1 MRAGLIRRPALVLF
15 CGLAFAQGTEDGVA
29 RLKAAMEAMDRGAAA
44 EGYQRLRGLGS
55 QLPQIADYVA
65 FFTAQAQIQL
75 KEFQGAALSVEGVLK
90 SPVPSPLA
98 GRAVVMG
105 AKAQLEAG
113 DAGAA
118 LRLLGR
124 VPAEVQPQ
132 PDGTFV
138 LGKAREAS
146 GDAAGAAVAYQNVY
160 YGHPLAEEAAEAFEG
175 MSRARSQLGARYPAP
190 SPSALLGR
198 AEKLMNGRQAARAKL
213 EYQQLAGQ
221 LTGLEEERARVGVG
235 ACEFKMRRTA
245 EALRVLNGLELSEPE
260 AEAERL
266 FYVASCH
273 RRMDDNASMEEALAA
288 LSKRA
293 PESLWRMKSLNLAIS
308 NYVLVN
314 DGAKIAQHSKAC
326 ADSFG
331 AETDGAMCHW
341 WTAWRAWLDRRA
353 EAVPLMKAHLARF
366 PESVKAGA
374 ALFYLGRASETAKD
388 PASASRYYRELQSR
402 YPNYYYGVLARDY
415 LKKPEMAR
423 NGQGSEADRFLATV
437 KFPLRETAPDFRP
450 DPVTAKR
457 IERARLLSRAGLDR
471 WAEGELRYGARNGS
485 KPWPIAME
493 LAETASRNGE
503 PDRAMRFIKATVPGY
518 LFIPREAA
526 PQRFWRLAFPFP
538 YRKLIEENA
547 RANGL
552 DPFVV
557 AALIRQESEFDPK
570 ALSSAKAMGL
580 MQIMPATGRQ
590 LSRTLKI
597 RPYRT
602 SSLYVPS
609 VSVKMG
615 THYLGRM
622 VEKFD
627 GSVESALAGYNAG
640 PTRVPKW
647 KGWEE
652 YREPSEFSETVPFGQ
667 TRDYI
672 QIILRNADVYR
683 WLYANEPVSGE
694 EPEPTVKEEPKPA
707 AEKKP
712 APAKPAT
719 AKTAK
724 PSKKKSSAKAK

>member
-1 MRAGLIRRPALVLF
+1 MRAARVRRLPLLLC
-15 CGLAFAQGTEDGVA
+15 CGLLFAQGTEDGVA

-44 EGYQRLRGLGS
+44 EALQRLRGLGP
-55 QLPQIADYVA
+55 QLPQIADYIA
-65 FFTAQAQIQL
+65 FFTAQAQIQV
-75 KEFQGAALSVEGVLK
+75 KEFQGAASSIEGVFK
-90 SPVPSPLA
+90 ASVGSPLA
-98 GRAVVMG
+98 GRAAVMG
-105 AKAQLEAG
+105 AKAMLEAG

-124 VPAEVQPQ
+124 IPAEGQPQ
-132 PDGTFV
+132 PEGTFV
-138 LGKAREAS
+138 LAKAREAA
-146 GDAAGAAVAYQNVY
+146 GDREGAAVSYQGVY
-160 YGHPLAEEAAEAFEG
+160 YGYPLAEEAAESFEG
-175 MSRARSQLGARYPAP
+175 MSRLKTQLGARYPAP
-190 SPSALLGR
+190 PAAAMLVR
-198 AEKLMNGRQAARAKL
+198 AEKLMEGRQAARSKL
-213 EYQQLAGQ
+213 EYQYLAGQ
-221 LTGLEEERARVGVG
+221 LTGLEEERARVGIG
-235 ACEFKMRRTA
+235 ACELKMRKPA
-245 EALRVLNGLELSEPE
+245 EALRILNGLTLSEPE

-266 FYVASCH
+266 YYIASSH
-273 RRMDDNASMEEALAA
+273 RRMDDDASMEEALAA
-288 LSKRA
+288 MSKRA
-293 PESLWRMKSLNLAIS
+293 PESLWRMKALNLAIA

-314 DGAKIAQHSKAC
+314 NGAKIGEHSRAC
-326 ADSFG
+326 AESFG
-331 AETDGAMCHW
+331 SEPGGAMCHW

-353 EAVPLMKAHLARF
+353 EAVPLMKAHLTKY

-374 ALFYLGRASETAKD
+374 ALYYLGRASEAAKD
-388 PASASRYYRELQSR
+388 MPSASRYYRELQSR
-402 YPNYYYGVLARDY
+402 YPNYYYGVMARDI
-415 LKKPEMAR
+415 LKRPEMGR
-423 NGQGSEADRFLATV
+423 NGQGSDADRFLATV
-437 KFPLRETAPDFRP
+437 KFPVRETAPDFRP
-450 DPVTAKR
+450 DAVTAKR
-457 IERARLLSRAGLDR
+457 IERARILSRAGLDR
-471 WAEGELRYGARNGS
+471 WAEGELRYGARNGG
-485 KPWPIAME
+485 KAWPIAME
-493 LAETASRNGE
+493 LAESVSRNGE

-538 YRKLIEENA
+538 YRRLIEENA

-570 ALSSAKAMGL
+570 ATSSVKAMGL
-580 MQIMPATGRQ
+580 MQIMPPTGRQ

-602 SSLYVPS
+602 SSLYVPQ

-652 YREPSEFSETVPFGQ
+652 YREPAEFSETVPFAQ

-683 WLYANEPVSGE
+683 WLYASDPVPADS
-694 EPEPTVKEEPKPA
+694 PEPAVKEDPKPA
-707 AEKKP
+707 VSKP
-712 APAKPAT
+712 AAKKSGA
-719 AKTAK
+719 
-724 PSKKKSSAKAK
+724 KKSSSGKSK